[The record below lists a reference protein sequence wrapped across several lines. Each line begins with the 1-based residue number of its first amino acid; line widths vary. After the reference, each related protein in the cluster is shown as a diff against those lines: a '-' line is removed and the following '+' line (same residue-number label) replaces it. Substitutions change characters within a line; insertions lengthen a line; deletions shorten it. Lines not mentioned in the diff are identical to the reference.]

1 MKNIMGHA
9 LSVSHRI
16 SQVGRDQQWIVLSL
30 VFVCFIMIKYMIKY
44 FCCFFCCSFILGGGR
59 GEGGGGEG
67 VFFVVVVW
75 VFFSYKKLFFYS
87 LTSHIFL

>member
-44 FCCFFCCSFILGGGR
+44 FCCFFVVALFLGE
-59 GEGGGGEG
+59 EGGGGEG

-87 LTSHIFL
+87 LTFHIFL